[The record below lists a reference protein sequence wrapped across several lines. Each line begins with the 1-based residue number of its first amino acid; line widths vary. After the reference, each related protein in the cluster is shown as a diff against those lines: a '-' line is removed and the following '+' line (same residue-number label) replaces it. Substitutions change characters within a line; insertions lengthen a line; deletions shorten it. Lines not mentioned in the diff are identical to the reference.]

1 MTPDIADGTRQ
12 LIDGD
17 SNQQAGRDILNVY
30 SGGAILTRLP
40 SLLADIVPL
49 LSRSADP
56 VDDQPLS
63 YEVTAKIEHNSLRA
77 YRDWIEGYSS
87 YGHIVDNAYEELDAA
102 QPGARHKI
110 LRQFKARYDVVKAE
124 VIEASSEPDPLSA
137 IRASA
142 DKILRRIYDQVEA
155 EIRQSGSKVV
165 NSQDVEPCAIML
177 VCHAFISCKI
187 LERPTDVGG

>member
-1 MTPDIADGTRQ
+1 MTRDIADEPRQ

-17 SNQQAGRDILNVY
+17 GNQQAGRDILNLH

-49 LSRSADP
+49 LSRSSDP
-56 VDDQPLS
+56 VGDQPLT

-87 YGHIVDNAYEELDAA
+87 YGHIVDSAYNELDAA

-124 VIEASSEPDPLSA
+124 VVGSSSETEPLTA

-142 DKILRRIYDQVEA
+142 DKILRRIYVTVQA
-155 EIRQSGSKVV
+155 
-165 NSQDVEPCAIML
+165 P
-177 VCHAFISCKI
+177 
-187 LERPTDVGG
+187 